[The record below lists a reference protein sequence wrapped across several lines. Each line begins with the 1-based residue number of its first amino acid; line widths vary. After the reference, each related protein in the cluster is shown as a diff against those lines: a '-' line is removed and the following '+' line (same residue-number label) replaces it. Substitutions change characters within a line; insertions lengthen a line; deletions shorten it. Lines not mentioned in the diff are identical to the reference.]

1 MDARQEAVAFISG
14 MDAPA
19 PAETPAAVEPV
30 AEVAEEVS
38 EGSTEPEDV
47 NEAQAPGGDEEGVEE
62 APTDEDT
69 GEAAAEP
76 VDAPNWWDAEAKG
89 RFADLP
95 TDVQKIVRAQE
106 DKREAITQKAKQE
119 AAEARKTFEAKAA
132 EIAALAEK
140 VGEIIPQ
147 AEAAFADRWAGATPE
162 FWLELSQSDA
172 TTYVQLKAEFDAD
185 QMRLAV
191 LRDANQE
198 TQRVS
203 QEQHFKTQAARLA
216 EIDPVLVSDP
226 KRLQAVGDYI
236 IKSGIPAEQI
246 AQATAEELS
255 IVHKAMMWDQ
265 SQSKVRAAVAKPET
279 SKLAPSK
286 SVSPTARVPVQSP
299 QQRDTQKQINRF
311 NQTKSREDLQALFK
325 QGLFG

>member
-1 MDARQEAVAFISG
+1 MDARQEAAAFISQ
-14 MDAPA
+14 MDAPVEA
-19 PAETPAAVEPV
+19 TVEPV
-30 AEVAEEVS
+30 AEVADDQVS

-47 NEAQAPGGDEEGVEE
+47 IEDESPGSDEPEALEASDDEQADEAE
-62 APTDEDT
+62 AN
-69 GEAAAEP
+69 P

-95 TDVQKIVRAQE
+95 PDVQAIVRAQE

-119 AAEARKTFEAKAA
+119 AAEARKGFEARAA
-132 EIAALAEK
+132 EISALADK
-140 VGEIIPQ
+140 VGAIIPQ
-147 AEAAFADRWAGATPE
+147 AEAAFTDRWAGATPD
-162 FWLELSQSDA
+162 FWLELSQTDP

-185 QMRLAV
+185 KLRLEV

-198 TQRVS
+198 TQKVS

-226 KRLQAVGDYI
+226 KRLQAVGEYI

-246 AQATAEELS
+246 ALASAEELS

-265 SQSKVRAAVAKPET
+265 SQSKVREAVTKPDAL
-279 SKLAPSK
+279 KRVPSK
-286 SVSPTARVPVQSP
+286 SVSPTARVPVQPP
-299 QQRDTQKQINRF
+299 QQREIQQKINRF
-311 NQTKSREDLQALFK
+311 NQTKSREDLHALIK
-325 QGLFG
+325 SGVFG